1 MGCLFI
7 YYHLF
12 WSKAYLIVYKFD
24 NKLKIKLN
32 FLFLSD
38 DDCSIGSTHT
48 LTNENLNDLD
58 NPARNSIQITP
69 NSNDSL
75 TSEAQ
80 SGSPP
85 SNSISLPITPHD
97 TPIPAR
103 RLPTRDR
110 FNSETKSMNGKSRKK
125 KLRDVSPVREE
136 DSTETDT
143 DSFIDRRSKALSA
156 SNATLTNVSLIIL
169 LYTSIYN

>member
-1 MGCLFI
+1 M
-7 YYHLF
+7 
-12 WSKAYLIVYKFD
+12 
-24 NKLKIKLN
+24 
-32 FLFLSD
+32 
-38 DDCSIGSTHT
+38 
-48 LTNENLNDLD
+48 D
-58 NPARNSIQITP
+58 NPARNSIQIT
-69 NSNDSL
+69 SNGSL

-85 SNSISLPITPHD
+85 SNSLSLPITPHD
-97 TPIPAR
+97 TPIPVR
-103 RLPTRDR
+103 RLPTRDK

-156 SNATLTNVSLIIL
+156 SNATLTNVSLIIYLTQLKIKWFFFLQIGL
-169 LYTSIYN
+169 LLSSFQHDQSSKD